1 MITIAPH
8 GAPYTGPSE
17 MRISGGRNLMAAKI
31 EQLVKAF
38 WGNTDGVILP
48 YVTVM
53 LVVIVGV
60 SVLALD
66 GSRYMSLQTQLQ
78 NGADALALAGAAEL
92 DRTPTAI
99 ERANKAIGFRCE
111 ANSSTCQPI
120 VDEHAL
126 VSNWSSFGSG
136 SDRKVRVTGIRFL
149 RSLPVRDSDPI
160 LPPNVTI
167 DPTQAAFVEVTVK
180 PIGLP
185 TILPASF
192 FGGANFLTV
201 GAQAVAGFDQ
211 VVCDFT
217 PIFICNPFEI
227 PGMTYQ
233 QATTALVN
241 ASHDPES
248 QRRLIRLAGTQEKT
262 GAFGRGDFGYLT
274 PTTGSLPTNF
284 CGPIAGGGIGQAMAA
299 SRPPTCLRLSGV
311 DLQSGNDQ
319 SAMDGLNTRFDIYAN
334 GFDSC
339 KENYVADVNV
349 RKGYIT
355 LGNAN
360 WCDANPSGNNWP
372 IADEFAAALPVDRNM
387 ILTKDDEQTEDQATQ
402 GQATQGQAR
411 VLDPTVAIGNGT
423 WDCAGY
429 WRVAHFAGP
438 GRDLAPPGCNDAA
451 TISRYSVYQYEF
463 NYISDRSP
471 GLEIGAPQCNPLG
484 IKNRRVLNAAIIN
497 CGSSPVAVRRNARD
511 VPVAGFGQFFLTLPA
526 TVRTGPYAEF
536 LGLIKPTDSVN
547 HDTVQLY
554 R

>member
-1 MITIAPH
+1 MVVAT
-8 GAPYTGPSE
+8 
-17 MRISGGRNLMAAKI
+17 I
-31 EQLVKAF
+31 EQSVKAF
-38 WGNTDGVILP
+38 WRDTDGIILP

-66 GSRYMSLQTQLQ
+66 GSRYLSLQTQLQ

-99 ERANKAIGFRCE
+99 ERANEAIGFRCE

-120 VDEHAL
+120 QGGRGL
-126 VSNWSSFGSG
+126 VSNWSLFGSG
-136 SDRKVRVTGIRFL
+136 PDRNVRVAGIRFL
-149 RSLPVRDSDPI
+149 RSLPVRDSDAI
-160 LPPNVTI
+160 LPGNVTT
-167 DPTQAAFVEVTVK
+167 DPTQAAFVEVTAK

-192 FGGANFLTV
+192 FGGANVLMV

-217 PIFICNPFEI
+217 PIFICNPFET

-233 QATTALVN
+233 QATTALVS
-241 ASHDPES
+241 ASHDPAA
-248 QRRLIRLAGTQEKT
+248 QRRLIRLAGTQDKT
-262 GAFGRGDFGYLT
+262 IAFGPGDFGYLS
-274 PTTGSLPTNF
+274 PVTGSLPTDA
-284 CGPIAGGGIGQAMAA
+284 CGPLTGQATAA
-299 SRPPTCLRLSGV
+299 SRPPICLRLSGV
-311 DLQSGNDQ
+311 DLQPANDQ
-319 SAMDGLNTRFDIYAN
+319 AAMDGLNTRFDIYAS
-334 GFDSC
+334 GFESC
-339 KENYVADVNV
+339 KASYVADVNV
-349 RKGYIT
+349 RKGYTT

-360 WCDANPSGNNWP
+360 WCDAKPSRSNWP
-372 IADEFAAALPVDRNM
+372 IADAYAAALPVDGNM
-387 ILTKDDEQTEDQATQ
+387 IAGNEEDDQTQ
-402 GQATQGQAR
+402 GQAG

-429 WRVAHFAGP
+429 WKVAHFRGP
-438 GRDLAPPGCNDAA
+438 GRDLAPPGCTDAA
-451 TISRYSVYQYEF
+451 TITRYSVYQYEF

-484 IKNRRVLNAAIIN
+484 IKYRRILNAAIIN

-511 VPVAGFGQFFLTLPA
+511 VPVAAFGQFFLTLPA
-526 TVRTGPYAEF
+526 TARAGPYAEF

-547 HDTVQLY
+547 HDMVQLY